1 MKRQNLKEVKP
12 KDCVTLPEFLTKRI
26 VEQASKKYE
35 WEHKKVQEVYTL
47 MKESCEQ
54 WYAFEFDKKQND

>member
-1 MKRQNLKEVKP
+1 MIVKP

-35 WEHKKVQEVYTL
+35 WEHKKVQEVHTL
-47 MKESCEQ
+47 MKDSPATNGTLLNLTRNE
-54 WYAFEFDKKQND
+54 ND

>member
-1 MKRQNLKEVKP
+1 MQKPKQIKP

-35 WEHKKVQEVYTL
+35 WKHEKVQEVHTL

-54 WYAFEFDKKQND
+54 WYTSEFDKKRK